1 MSFALTQIGGFM
13 QYMSI
18 NSAVL
23 SEASSDPFNKQI
35 EVLLS
40 LPYSDTTLLRNLS
53 FKNLQFA
60 KKTLLSLR
68 RVLEEDL
75 FHQRKDARK
84 RIKIAYRLIMANLV
98 ACIFQRKQLS
108 ISGSA
113 TSYLRNTYLGRRF
126 LTQRAVNQVLKALL
140 DNNLITK
147 TKGNPLSEEVNKY
160 QPTKQ
165 LEKICLPLIYS
176 VVEDVDLTK
185 LVVING
191 TKDAKGTITERY
203 YANTFSSEGE
213 KTLILQEDHPDIVK
227 LRRINKAL
235 EGATY
240 AFKSPVT
247 RIYTNNDVMQG
258 GRLYCAFQRLP
269 DRRSRIRINTLLN
282 GLPCVEVD
290 LSCNHPAM
298 LMALNGKQLPQD
310 WYSTIAKK
318 ASCSRNQVKYL
329 VTRMLGSYDKA
340 IDLRQSSAV
349 EAGFDVLDAPSSCE
363 KEQIEN
369 AIKLYYPEISS
380 QLCTGIGVFL
390 QNLEGEIL
398 LMAMDDLLNQGILS
412 LPVHDSLFVQHI
424 HEMEVKHAIENAW
437 MHTLGVSF
445 KPWIKVDYSDYLSN
459 KP

>member
-1 MSFALTQIGGFM
+1 M
-13 QYMSI
+13 QYASV
-18 NSAVL
+18 NSTAL
-23 SEASSDPFNKQI
+23 GDASSDPFNQQI
-35 EVLLS
+35 EALLS

-75 FHQRKDARK
+75 FHPRKDARK

-98 ACIFQRKQLS
+98 ACVFQRKQLS

-126 LTQRAVNQVLKALL
+126 LTQRAVNHVLKALQ

-165 LEKICLPLIYS
+165 LERICLPLIYS
-176 VVEDVDLTK
+176 VVEDIDLTK

-191 TKDAKGTITERY
+191 TKDDKGTITERY
-203 YANTFSSEGE
+203 YANTFSSEDE
-213 KTLILQEDHPDIVK
+213 KTLIVQENHPDIVK

-247 RIYTNNDVMQG
+247 RIYTNNDVIQG

-269 DRRSRIRINTLLN
+269 DRRTRIRINTLLN

-298 LMALNGKQLPQD
+298 LMALSGKQLPQD
-310 WYSTIAKK
+310 WYSLIGKEAN
-318 ASCSRNQVKYL
+318 CSRNKVKYL
-329 VTRMLGSYDKA
+329 VTRMLGSYDRS
-340 IDLRQSSAV
+340 IDLRPSTAI
-349 EAGFDVLDAPSSCE
+349 EAGFETSDAPSNWD
-363 KEQIEN
+363 KEQIEYM
-369 AIKLYYPEISS
+369 IKLHYPEISS
-380 QLCTGIGVFL
+380 HLCTGIGVYL

-398 LMAMDDLLNQGILS
+398 LNAMDELLNEGILS

-424 HEMEVKHAIENAW
+424 HEKEARDAIEKAW
-437 MHTLGVSF
+437 METLGVGF
-445 KPWIKVDYSDYLSN
+445 KPWIKVDYSNYSN
-459 KP
+459 KDLNSSTKLNKGI